1 MFAIDN
7 NQKMCY
13 TLSIKIKKEITMRNI
28 PKRYQK
34 NRKNVCFALPV
45 KWIDELQSISLR
57 YGVSFSDVARYA
69 IQFFLKDLKKASNH
83 GESI

>member
-1 MFAIDN
+1 MG
-7 NQKMCY
+7 Y
-13 TLSIKIKKEITMRNI
+13 TLAIKIKKGNTMRNI

-45 KWIDELQSISLR
+45 KWIEELQSISFK

-69 IQFFLKDLKKASNH
+69 IQFFLKDLSNAH
-83 GESI
+83 K

>member
-1 MFAIDN
+1 MSN
-7 NQKMCY
+7 
-13 TLSIKIKKEITMRNI
+13 R

-45 KWIDELQSISLR
+45 KWIDELKSISLR

-69 IQFFLKDLKKASNH
+69 IQFYLKDLSNAH
-83 GESI
+83 K

>member
-1 MFAIDN
+1 
-7 NQKMCY
+7 
-13 TLSIKIKKEITMRNI
+13 MRSI

-45 KWIDELQSISLR
+45 KWIEELHSISLR

-69 IQFFLKDLKKASNH
+69 IQFFLKDVNH
-83 GESI
+83 AHK

>member
-1 MFAIDN
+1 
-7 NQKMCY
+7 
-13 TLSIKIKKEITMRNI
+13 MRNI

-45 KWIDELQSISLR
+45 KWIEELHIISLR

-69 IQFFLKDLKKASNH
+69 IQFFLRDTKNAHK
-83 GESI
+83 